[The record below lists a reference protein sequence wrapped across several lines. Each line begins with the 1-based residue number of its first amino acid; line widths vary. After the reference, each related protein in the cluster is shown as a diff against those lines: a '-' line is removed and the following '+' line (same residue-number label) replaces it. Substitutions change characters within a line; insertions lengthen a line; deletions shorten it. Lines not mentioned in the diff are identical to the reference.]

1 MSMQRK
7 KCFPKLSRL
16 RKDLWAWHS
25 DVESL
30 MQDLDAPKRNALVK
44 DERPEDKMNSKCFE
58 MIHKLCKFSELS
70 TSEIV
75 ELLKDI
81 DIPRPISRFASSGQL
96 TSGRVSRSPAKSP
109 SRVRARSVSQ
119 ERRKPIPQKAKP
131 RGRSPIRKSVPKCL
145 NATWTQSES
154 SSLEDQCIKQLTFD
168 EEDEVYRKNSYS
180 KGKKKGSPVIDKNTK
195 KVIKDLEEQ
204 ILELEKENNHLSE
217 DVGRL
222 EKEVQW
228 YKDNRDYWFK
238 YCKDNERSGQQST
251 RPNNKNGEYD
261 QLRKQYEH
269 LQGVYENICH
279 AMNKGSGSQYLGQIE
294 SDAARYRAERNNARL
309 QVQEMSDKLN
319 WYKSEPQNASPEYRY
334 TGKRSKPR
342 YGKRYY

>member
-96 TSGRVSRSPAKSP
+96 TTGRVSRSPAKSP

-119 ERRKPIPQKAKP
+119 
-131 RGRSPIRKSVPKCL
+131 
-145 NATWTQSES
+145 
-154 SSLEDQCIKQLTFD
+154 EDQCIKQLTFD

-180 KGKKKGSPVIDKNTK
+180 KGKKKGSPVIDRNTK

-238 YCKDNERSGQQST
+238 YCKDNERSG
-251 RPNNKNGEYD
+251 
-261 QLRKQYEH
+261 KQARGIMI
-269 LQGVYENICH
+269 LI
-279 AMNKGSGSQYLGQIE
+279 KQITKIIYVGHVRHE
-294 SDAARYRAERNNARL
+294 SDEL
-309 QVQEMSDKLN
+309 
-319 WYKSEPQNASPEYRY
+319 
-334 TGKRSKPR
+334 
-342 YGKRYY
+342 